1 VRRGDTR
8 TAPLPDP
15 FGERRRPAL
24 RLRMQLLGGRFEFET
39 DNLRLLRLVR
49 SAYAGL
55 PRHRFSGGATRF
67 RVRLVLTPPR
77 RKRRSDLSRGRQPPP
92 VRPLA
97 AGGILCGAVDG
108 AGFVTLSVRQR
119 TALIVV
125 PHELLRYPYHV
136 RYELIEFAVYLLAAR
151 VQRLVPLH
159 AACVGRGERGV
170 LVIGESGSGKS
181 TLMLQS
187 LLAGLD
193 FIAEDSVLVR
203 ASGLRATGVAN
214 FLHLRPDSLRFL
226 ARPARSELLRS
237 AVMIRRR
244 SGVRKLEVDLR
255 RRACRR
261 AAAPQRIEAVVFLSA
276 RRARPGGLLVSVPRS
291 QALTRLAES
300 QRYAAHQPGWGIFRK
315 HIGGLPAYELRRGS
329 HPRESVEALR
339 ELLRG

>member
-1 VRRGDTR
+1 
-8 TAPLPDP
+8 
-15 FGERRRPAL
+15 
-24 RLRMQLLGGRFEFET
+24 
-39 DNLRLLRLVR
+39 LRLVR

-55 PRHRFSGGATRF
+55 PRHRFPGGVPRL

-77 RKRRSDLSRGRQPPP
+77 RKRRTDLSRGRQPPP
-92 VRPLA
+92 VRALA

-159 AACVGRGERGV
+159 AACIGRGERGV

-203 ASGLRATGVAN
+203 
-214 FLHLRPDSLRFL
+214 
-226 ARPARSELLRS
+226 
-237 AVMIRRR
+237 
-244 SGVRKLEVDLR
+244 
-255 RRACRR
+255 
-261 AAAPQRIEAVVFLSA
+261 
-276 RRARPGGLLVSVPRS
+276 
-291 QALTRLAES
+291 
-300 QRYAAHQPGWGIFRK
+300 
-315 HIGGLPAYELRRGS
+315 
-329 HPRESVEALR
+329 
-339 ELLRG
+339 